1 MKTEPL
7 VIRQSLLGDV
17 DTCLRRAQYKI
28 ELPPPMISTAWSALG
43 TAYHKALEI
52 FYKTGEAKA
61 YQAAVDVYW
70 DEIEITSKE
79 VRYKADLPND
89 DKTLDTLWAM
99 LNSYF
104 DGGRYWPVDRYKVLG
119 VEESFTVEQGDGSK
133 FHGTIDLV
141 LEDQDSGWTILVDHK
156 TAGRKWKSDKSNP
169 RRNNQ
174 SPFYSFW
181 WQELHPETPGVV
193 FFFDVMT
200 YKGEFSRLPSISD
213 ERHQAA
219 VMKKAT
225 DFQLLYE
232 LVRGAGVDLP
242 VNPSSTLCSPLYC
255 DFWDVCP
262 SGEALDV

>member
-1 MKTEPL
+1 MQVEPL
-7 VIRQSLLGDV
+7 TIRQSLLGDV

-28 ELPPPMISTAWSALG
+28 ELPAPMISTAWSALG
-43 TAYHKALEI
+43 TAYHKALEV
-52 FYKTGEAKA
+52 FYSVGEYA
-61 YQAAVDVYW
+61 YAEAHDTYRK
-70 DEIEITSKE
+70 EIKGKE
-79 VRYKADLPND
+79 VRYKADLPDD
-89 DKTLDTLWAM
+89 DKTLETLDAM
-99 LNSYF
+99 LRSYF
-104 DGGRYWPVDRYKVLG
+104 DGERYWPAGRYKVLG
-119 VEESFTVEQGDGSK
+119 VEKSFTVEQGDGSK

-141 LEDQDSGWTILVDHK
+141 LEDLDSGWTILVDHK

-219 VMKKAT
+219 VMKKAV

-262 SGEALDV
+262 SGAALDV